1 MFLLDSK
8 MPEAKILRQHLRDK
22 LLFLVNQ
29 IPDNTN
35 TAEKT
40 VAIQQLATLTKLVFR
55 SRECLREIKL
65 EQPIIVVVLSGT
77 KIIYVD
83 DQEYVFQP
91 GELFFVPSAIA
102 LDVINQPDISP
113 NYYTALV
120 LELSKTLFQK
130 VRLVYPE
137 LVNDIEQQQ
146 AKLQFAISLSPPL
159 AQSLIYLVQ
168 STFNSAINNSDFN
181 EHHVMEIILLLL
193 NSDLRSLVIQEIYPE
208 LLTQVTNLLRR
219 DLAQPWTAE
228 QLAQKLNLSV
238 STLKRQLK
246 IHNLTFRQILTR
258 ERMSKAMLLLKQE
271 KYAISE
277 VAIACGYQSPSRF
290 TARFKQH
297 YGLKPSEIA
306 NT

>member
-1 MFLLDSK
+1 MS
-8 MPEAKILRQHLRDK
+8 EAKILRQHLIDK

-35 TAEKT
+35 TTAKT

-55 SRECLREIKL
+55 SRECLRGIKL
-65 EQPIIVVVLSGT
+65 EQPIIVVILSGT

-83 DQEYVFQP
+83 DREYVFQP
-91 GELFFVPSAIA
+91 GEVFFVPSAIA
-102 LDVINQPDISP
+102 LDVINQPDINP

-137 LVNDIEQQQ
+137 LVDDIEQQQ
-146 AKLQFAISLSPPL
+146 SKPQFAISLSKQL
-159 AQSLIYLVQ
+159 SQSFIYLVQ
-168 STFNSAINNSDFN
+168 STINRAIDNSDLN

-193 NSDLRSLVIQEIYPE
+193 NSDLRSLVIQEIYPN

-246 IHNLTFRQILTR
+246 NYDLTFRQILTR

-277 VAIACGYQSPSRF
+277 VAIACGYESPSRF
-290 TARFKQH
+290 AARFKQH

-306 NT
+306 HM

>member
-1 MFLLDSK
+1 
-8 MPEAKILRQHLRDK
+8 MPEAKILRQHLTDK
-22 LLFLVNQ
+22 LIFLVNQ

-55 SRECLREIKL
+55 SRECLRGIKL
-65 EQPIIVVVLSGT
+65 EQPIIVVILSGT

-83 DQEYVFQP
+83 DREYVFQP

-120 LELSKTLFQK
+120 LELSNTLFQK
-130 VRLVYPE
+130 VKLVYPE
-137 LVNDIEQQQ
+137 LVDDIEQQQ
-146 AKLQFAISLSPPL
+146 AKLQFAISLSPTL

-168 STFNSAINNSDFN
+168 SAINSQANSSDLN

-193 NSDLRSLVIQEIYPE
+193 NSDLRSLVMQEIYPN
-208 LLTQVTNLLRR
+208 LVTQVTNLLRR

-246 IHNLTFRQILTR
+246 SYNLTFRQILTR
-258 ERMSKAMLLLKQE
+258 ERMSKAMLLLTQE
-271 KYAISE
+271 RYAISE

-290 TARFKQH
+290 AARFKQH

-306 NT
+306 HT

>member
-1 MFLLDSK
+1 
-8 MPEAKILRQHLRDK
+8 MPEAKISPQHLRDK
-22 LLFLVNQ
+22 LIFLVNQ

-35 TAEKT
+35 TTAKT

-55 SRECLREIKL
+55 SRECLRGIKL

-83 DQEYVFQP
+83 DREYVFQP

-102 LDVINQPDISP
+102 LDVINQPNISP

-137 LVNDIEQQQ
+137 LVDDLEQQQ
-146 AKLQFAISLSPPL
+146 AKLQFAVSPSLQL

-168 STFNSAINNSDFN
+168 NTINSAANNSDLN

-193 NSDLRSLVIQEIYPE
+193 NSNLRSLVIQEIYPD
-208 LLTQVTNLLRR
+208 LLTQVTNLLCR

-246 IHNLTFRQILTR
+246 KHDLTFRQILTR

-277 VAIACGYQSPSRF
+277 VAIACGYESPSRF
-290 TARFKQH
+290 AARFKQY
-297 YGLKPSEIA
+297 YGFKPSEVA

>member
-1 MFLLDSK
+1 
-8 MPEAKILRQHLRDK
+8 MPEAKILRQHLTDK
-22 LLFLVNQ
+22 LIFLVNQ

-55 SRECLREIKL
+55 SRECLRGIKL
-65 EQPIIVVVLSGT
+65 EQPIIVVILSGT

-83 DQEYVFQP
+83 DREYIFQP

-120 LELSKTLFQK
+120 LELSNTLFQK
-130 VRLVYPE
+130 VKLVYPE
-137 LVNDIEQQQ
+137 LVDDIEQQQ
-146 AKLQFAISLSPPL
+146 AKLQFAISLSPTL

-168 STFNSAINNSDFN
+168 SAINSQANSSDLN

-193 NSDLRSLVIQEIYPE
+193 NSDLRSLVMQEIYPN
-208 LLTQVTNLLRR
+208 LVTQVTNLLRR

-246 IHNLTFRQILTR
+246 SYNLTFRQILTR
-258 ERMSKAMLLLKQE
+258 ERMSKAMLLLTQE
-271 KYAISE
+271 RYAISE

-290 TARFKQH
+290 AARFKQH

-306 NT
+306 HT